1 MSSKAQSID
10 DYIQLLDSER
20 KEAFV
25 KLRNTINSHLPKGF
39 EEVMSYGMPGYVVPL
54 SVFPDGYHCNPKL
67 PLPFVNIAVQ
77 KNFIA
82 IYHMGLYADNELLDW
97 FKTQHALASK
107 KKLDMG
113 KSCIRYKKT
122 EDIPYDLIGELFSK
136 MSVERYIE
144 TYISNLS
151 KSKKK

>member
-97 FKTQHALASK
+97 FKTQHAQASK

-136 MSVERYIE
+136 MSVEQYINI
-144 TYISNLS
+144 YAQNL
-151 KSKKK
+151 KQSKKQ